1 MDIDIDDLLSNW
13 YKTKQE
19 IILLE
24 QKCEKY
30 KKVAEKIMYQTE
42 KDILKSDSYS
52 LKKID
57 INRSTISKSD
67 VPNDIWDKYSK
78 KTSYSS
84 YYLNIIDKE
93 TKTTKR
99 KKKKS
104 P

>member
-19 IILLE
+19 ITLLE

-30 KKVAEKIMYQTE
+30 KKVAEKIMSQKE
-42 KDILKSDSYS
+42 KDVLKSDSYS

-57 INRSTISKSD
+57 IVRSTISKND
-67 VPNDIWDKYSK
+67 VPSDIWDKYSK

-84 YYLNIIDKE
+84 YYLNTLDKD

-99 KKKKS
+99 RKQKS

>member
-19 IILLE
+19 ITLLE

-30 KKVAEKIMYQTE
+30 KKVAEKIMSQKE
-42 KDILKSDSYS
+42 KDVLNSDSYS

-57 INRSTISKSD
+57 IVRSTISKND
-67 VPNDIWDKYSK
+67 VPSDIWDKYSK

-84 YYLNIIDKE
+84 YYLNTLDKD

-99 KKKKS
+99 RKQKS

>member
-19 IILLE
+19 ITLLE

-30 KKVAEKIMYQTE
+30 KKVAEKIMCQKE
-42 KDILKSDSYS
+42 KDVLKSDSYS

-57 INRSTISKSD
+57 IVRSTISKND
-67 VPNDIWDKYSK
+67 VPNDIWEKYSK
-78 KTSYSS
+78 KSSYSS
-84 YYLNIIDKE
+84 YYLSALDKD
-93 TKTTKR
+93 TKSVKKR
-99 KKKKS
+99 KQKS

>member
-19 IILLE
+19 ITLLE

-30 KKVAEKIMYQTE
+30 KKVAEKIMSQKE

-57 INRSTISKSD
+57 IVRSTISKND
-67 VPNDIWDKYSK
+67 VPSDIWDKYSK

-84 YYLNIIDKE
+84 YYLNTLDKD

-99 KKKKS
+99 RKQKS